1 MECQNGQAVS
11 FDNQIIDLN
20 SHILPTPSQ
29 LINDNCYVGQKECEA
44 KDAELNISTVVDESV
59 GQNIS
64 STPSIERVRWKNEHD
79 VPLYKSFLHLINQ
92 NGLTIDDFKAPI
104 EYVLNRHMHIIRQL
118 AKSINWKGT
127 AAACLNRL
135 QKMLIKSGFSYRE
148 SRKLKKMLKLV
159 DKNKMTMEQVI
170 EQFPGRSYE
179 MIQQFKSQLQAN
191 N

>member
-1 MECQNGQAVS
+1 MECENGQTVNL
-11 FDNQIIDLN
+11 DNQIIDLN

-44 KDAELNISTVVDESV
+44 KDAELNISTVVDEIV

-64 STPSIERVRWKNEHD
+64 SKPSIERARWKNEHD

-127 AAACLNRL
+127 AAA
-135 QKMLIKSGFSYRE
+135 
-148 SRKLKKMLKLV
+148 
-159 DKNKMTMEQVI
+159 
-170 EQFPGRSYE
+170 
-179 MIQQFKSQLQAN
+179 
-191 N
+191 